1 MGTEKGDCNIKRG
14 WTLKKKQRG
23 VSFNNM
29 NFAQKKNSINKTV
42 KIITVLCLVKYNV
55 V

>member
-14 WTLKKKQRG
+14 WTLKKKQKG

-29 NFAQKKNSINKTV
+29 NFAHKKTV
-42 KIITVLCLVKYNV
+42 LIKQSRS
-55 V
+55 